1 MQASSKLTPR
11 WHNPQLIHLAIVV
24 SEFNSEITFKMLE
37 RARDHA
43 DKVGA
48 KVSYVLYVPGTFDMP
63 LVVERLLKKKN
74 VDAIVTL
81 GAVIKGDTRH
91 DDIVAENA
99 ARLIADLSLKHGKP
113 VALGITGPGMTI
125 EQARERANLVPVRAM
140 NAAVNMV
147 ARLRK
152 LQKAVSGET
161 VVINDTADN
170 N

>member
-1 MQASSKLTPR
+1 MIR
-11 WHNPQLIHLAIVV
+11 LAIVV

-37 RARDHA
+37 RARTHA

-48 KVSYVLYVPGTFDMP
+48 KASYIIYVPGTFDMP
-63 LVVERLLKKKN
+63 LAVEQLLKKKN
-74 VDAIVTL
+74 VDAVVTL

-91 DDIVAENA
+91 DDIIAENA

-113 VALGITGPGMTI
+113 VALGISGPGMTI
-125 EQARERANLVPVRAM
+125 DQARERAQLMPVRAI
-140 NAAVNMV
+140 NAAVNMIL
-147 ARLRK
+147 RLRK
-152 LQKAVSGET
+152 LQKAAGKGT

>member
-1 MQASSKLTPR
+1 
-11 WHNPQLIHLAIVV
+11 LIRLAIVV
-24 SEFNSEITFKMLE
+24 SEFNSGITFRMLD
-37 RARDHA
+37 RAKTHA
-43 DKVGA
+43 EKVGA
-48 KVSYVLYVPGTFDMP
+48 KVTYVLYVPGAFDMP
-63 LVVERLLKKKN
+63 LAVEQLLKKKN
-74 VDAIVTL
+74 VDAAVTL

-99 ARLIADLSLKHGKP
+99 ARLIADLSLKYEKP

-125 EQARERANLVPVRAM
+125 DQAKERAELVPVRAV

-152 LQKAVSGET
+152 LEKPASGGT
-161 VVINDTADN
+161 VIINDTADN